1 MKTLYD
7 ILEANDLVKGP
18 NDAWIFAVIKPGSL
32 HLAQRIV
39 RIFEEFGWQL
49 NQTKTKQLLLREA
62 HELYKVHKKEPFYED
77 LCRYMSSGQSM
88 GLIFTHPLLR
98 ITDKMF
104 KQTNE
109 IKDIIREKYGES
121 DMRNV
126 LHSSDSFAAMQHESA
141 IYF

>member
-1 MKTLYD
+1 MKTLYN
-7 ILEANDLVKGP
+7 ILEANNLVKGT

-32 HLAQRIV
+32 HLAQKIV
-39 RIFEEFGWQL
+39 EIFEEFGWQL
-49 NQTKTKQLLLREA
+49 NQSKTKLLLLREA

-77 LCRYMSSGQSM
+77 LCKYMSSGISM

-98 ITDKMF
+98 ISEEMY

-109 IKDIIREKYGES
+109 IKDIIREKFGES

-126 LHSSDSFAAMQHESA
+126 LHSSDSFTAMQHESA